1 MCDSECCDG
10 PLGDTQY
17 SVRQIVALYRV
28 DYEKVVKSI
37 YRNSSADA
45 EKQTWTSKYC
55 DTMGRYQMSRKSHP
69 VFPTTKTTYPPMVCL
84 RPTLPLTLV

>member
-37 YRNSSADA
+37 YRNFSADA
-45 EKQTWTSKYC
+45 EKQTWTSKY
-55 DTMGRYQMSRKSHP
+55 S
-69 VFPTTKTTYPPMVCL
+69 TTRNTA
-84 RPTLPLTLV
+84 TLWEDAK